1 MSGDGERAFRTYAG
15 WAAVASAVAVG
26 LAVWLPGE
34 LGLGRGAVFGAL
46 LAVGTGAVGLWLKRR
61 ALRRD
66 MVAALKVVAQVFG
79 MRAAGVVV
87 GLVWVVRHEWDVVA
101 FVAGFFGT
109 YFVLQWIEL
118 SYVMAASRNAAGGD
132 G

>member
-1 MSGDGERAFRTYAG
+1 MSGGGERSFRTYAG
-15 WAAVASAVAVG
+15 LSAGVAVLAVG
-26 LAVWLPGE
+26 LALWVPGQ
-34 LGLGRGAVFGAL
+34 LGWGRGALLGAL
-46 LAVGTGAVGLWLKRR
+46 LAVGSGAVGLLLKRR

-66 MVAALKVVAQVFG
+66 MVAALMVVAVVFG
-79 MRAAGVVV
+79 LRAALVVV
-87 GLVWVVRHEWDVVA
+87 GLVWVVRREWDVVA

-132 G
+132 E